1 MNKKMKKFIKILKN
15 LNLSQKEKDV
25 LRYKIEQFISFNPIR
40 GEVHVPKKSFYFSI
54 FTLRSLGKAMAL
66 VLIILT
72 VVGGTGVSYASTDA
86 LPGDKLYNVKINV
99 NEKIEEKL
107 AFTTEAKVTVQ
118 TQKVERRLT
127 EVQKLVEKKDF
138 SDEKKEIVKINLEKN
153 VNEVTK
159 SIESLK
165 NEGKIEEALDTTSKI
180 TPVLEAH
187 KKVLTEQKIKE
198 VTDST
203 DSEVELK
210 SATLLE
216 ARIADSDTDSLLE
229 SVDAAIKKVED
240 AEKSV
245 IDEVNEDQVIAK
257 EVTDKNTEEVSK
269 KIESLKKENIEID
282 LKEKQDQEEKEV
294 SENKLEEETTEVAE
308 GQLMKA
314 EVKAEA
320 DVNLKP
326 EVISSE
332 TDAELKVKEAEV
344 FLLQAEQAKTSG
356 KFREALMLSQEAK
369 KIISQIEEYKK
380 IKSVESTSAIKNTT
394 ETQTKV
400 DTNTK
405 GIVVP
410 TEKSPTATT
419 TPSSELKTEIKPIDI
434 KAEAIKSLEET
445 NPSLKKINLIQSTQ
459 NHLPL

>member
-1 MNKKMKKFIKILKN
+1 MKKFIKILKN
-15 LNLSQKEKDV
+15 FNLSQKEKDV

-54 FTLRSLGKAMAL
+54 FTLRSLGKAVSL
-66 VLIILT
+66 VLILLV

-198 VTDST
+198 DADNTDE
-203 DSEVELK
+203 SEAKVELK
-210 SATLLE
+210 NTTLLK

-245 IDEVNEDQVIAK
+245 IEGVNEDQITAK

-282 LKEKQDQEEKEV
+282 LKEKQDQEEKEI
-294 SENKLEEETTEVAE
+294 SENKSEEDKSEVAE

-314 EVKAEA
+314 EIKLEA
-320 DVNLKP
+320 DTSLKS
-326 EVISSE
+326 EIISSE
-332 TDAELKVKEAEV
+332 TDAELKVKEAEE
-344 FLLQAEQAKTSG
+344 FLLKAEEAKISG

-380 IKSVESTSAIKNTT
+380 IKSVESTSAIKNTA

-410 TEKSPTATT
+410 TEKSPTAAT
-419 TPSSELKTEIKPIDI
+419 TPSAELKTEIKPVDI

-445 NPSLKKINLIQSTQ
+445 NASLKKINLIQSTQ